1 MIEKKSPT
9 GLINGKCHLILI
21 IRSKL
26 KKLYFLEK
34 EWKTVIHRAFNK
46 SEAFRYSLNEKLDFN
61 AHIKEKISKAYRGI
75 GMIKKLQSKLS
86 GNALLTI
93 YKSLIRPHLDYGD
106 IVSTNL
112 LMTLF
117 VKNWKA
123 FSTMLQ

>member
-26 KKLYFLEK
+26 KKLFFLEK
-34 EWKTVIHRAFNK
+34 EWKTVIHQAFNK

-93 YKSLIRPHLDYGD
+93 YKSLIRPHLDYYGD
-106 IVSTNL
+106 IVYRPTY
-112 LMTLF
+112 
-117 VKNWKA
+117 
-123 FSTMLQ
+123 